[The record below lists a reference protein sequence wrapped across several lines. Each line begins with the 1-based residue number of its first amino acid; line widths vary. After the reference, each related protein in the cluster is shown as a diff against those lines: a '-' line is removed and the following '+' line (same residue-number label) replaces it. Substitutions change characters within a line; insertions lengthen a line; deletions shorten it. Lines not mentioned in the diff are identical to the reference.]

1 MSSSTSSPT
10 AAAPAAPGGRAI
22 IAKDI
27 KVRNEDGTVV
37 VAWADGHT
45 SVIPIT
51 RLRAYCPCAVCQ
63 GHGSAVVTKIDNT
76 CKAIFAADLV
86 GRYAIHFKFADAH
99 DTGIFRWDTLRK
111 LDPAEVERWGPPE
124 ESLRERG

>member
-1 MSSSTSSPT
+1 MTSTSTPTPSPRT
-10 AAAPAAPGGRAI
+10 FQ
-22 IAKDI
+22 AKDI
-27 KVRNEDGTVV
+27 QIKNEASVV
-37 VAWADGHT
+37 VVVWADGHT
-45 SVIPIT
+45 STIPVS